1 MNRLYSRLQSLGNMR
16 IPAIGTAESRE
27 PAADLVK
34 ASRCSAPVD
43 HPNNKK
49 VRRRSRTNSFT
60 TGWLRACVQ
69 PLFAARRR
77 IGFARLGRSRRP
89 AIGGEILRCATTR
102 WSYFSQVSNTKLT
115 PMWGGMVMRVVLVAF
130 IVALSCLITNETAFA
145 GNKHP
150 YRHSLGHDPHGDDA
164 QNRRH
169 KTRLHEAR
177 LHSKLKGRRRR
188 GGISL
193 SIAAIQAGELLI
205 AGQTP
210 SPRAVVSAD
219 DRYTTGSDRNA
230 RFAFRLAYYPVNCT
244 VTLKSG
250 NIERKAIVANCA
262 ASGVQGEPGATGASG
277 GPGPA
282 GAAGSQGLQGPP
294 GPQGAPGARGAEGP
308 QGAAG
313 PRGEAGPPGPRGEAG
328 PPGPRG
334 EAGPPGPHGEAG
346 PPGPRGEAGVS
357 SLQIRRVRQACSAG
371 QICAVTCDQNEIALN
386 AFCPKQA
393 PATLTG
399 DRSVSCGIGNSDA
412 MVAYCASR

>member
-1 MNRLYSRLQSLGNMR
+1 
-16 IPAIGTAESRE
+16 
-27 PAADLVK
+27 
-34 ASRCSAPVD
+34 
-43 HPNNKK
+43 
-49 VRRRSRTNSFT
+49 
-60 TGWLRACVQ
+60 
-69 PLFAARRR
+69 
-77 IGFARLGRSRRP
+77 
-89 AIGGEILRCATTR
+89 
-102 WSYFSQVSNTKLT
+102 
-115 PMWGGMVMRVVLVAF
+115 MRVALVAF
-130 IVALSCLITNETAFA
+130 IVALSCLITNKTAFA

-150 YRHSLGHDPHGDDA
+150 YRHSFGHDWHGHDA

-169 KTRLHEAR
+169 KIKLHEAR
-177 LHSKLKGRRRR
+177 SHSELKGRRRR

-193 SIAAIQAGELLI
+193 SIAAIQAGELVI

-210 SPRAVVSAD
+210 SPRAALSVD

-230 RFAFRLAYYPVNCT
+230 RFAFRLAYYPMNCT

-250 NIERKAIVANCA
+250 NIERKAIVTNCA
-262 ASGVQGEPGATGASG
+262 ASGVQGESGATGAYG
-277 GPGPA
+277 APGPA
-282 GAAGSQGLQGPP
+282 GAAGPQGLPGLP
-294 GPQGAPGARGAEGP
+294 GPQGAPGTRGAEGP

-334 EAGPPGPHGEAG
+334 EAGQPGQRGEAG
-346 PPGPRGEAGVS
+346 PPGPRGEAGGS

-399 DRSVSCGIGNSDA
+399 DHSVSCGIGNSDA
-412 MVAYCASR
+412 MVAYCASH